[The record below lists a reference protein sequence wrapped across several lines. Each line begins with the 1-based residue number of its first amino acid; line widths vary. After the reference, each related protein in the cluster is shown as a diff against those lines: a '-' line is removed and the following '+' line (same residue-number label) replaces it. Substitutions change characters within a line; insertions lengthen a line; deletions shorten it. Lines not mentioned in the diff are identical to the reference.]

1 MNHLNGLRVPNFFYI
16 EFKTLK
22 MYPSIKVG
30 KYIPITV
37 SPIAIDQMNVTNPR
51 TPDEI

>member
-1 MNHLNGLRVPNFFYI
+1 
-16 EFKTLK
+16 
-22 MYPSIKVG
+22 MYLSIKVG
-30 KYIPITV
+30 SMYVVNTKYIPITV